1 MSGVNGLEVAAVTDI
16 NLEEDRVKIIIQ
28 MLIVMVVVQRSDIVT
43 NNLIAMIGMNGVIGK
58 ETAAM
63 DPKLG
68 DKRVKARMQ
77 IFLVIL
83 QILKSVVATR
93 PIVALN
99 GIPGVNM
106 GNVIRESV

>member
-1 MSGVNGLEVAAVTDI
+1 MSGVNGLEVAAATDI
-16 NLEEDRVKIIIQ
+16 NLEEDRVKIIIK
-28 MLIVMVVVQRSDIVT
+28 MLIAMVVVQRSDIVT
-43 NNLIAMIGMNGVIGK
+43 NNLIAMIGMTGLIGK
-58 ETAAM
+58 ETAAT

-68 DKRVKARMQ
+68 EERVKAGMQ
-77 IFLVIL
+77 IFLVI
-83 QILKSVVATR
+83 QQMQKSVVVTR